1 VSNLTDRVD
10 IDPLD
15 LLHCR
20 MACTAKGKLIECYRQ
35 MLATDTGL
43 QRYHATKKAHN
54 KGYRFKE
61 FVCGTCARTK
71 ITKRIFSR
79 KTTIT
84 HTNFLSKVTA
94 DIAVYLNCPSRE
106 GYRYVLTFVDE
117 ATKYTWSY
125 GLMERTSESVL
136 RTLKNLFRNHLP
148 AGAEI
153 QHFHT
158 DGGKEL
164 IAESIKDFL
173 RSKGTK
179 TFTFTPT
186 DTPQLNSVSE
196 RKFRT
201 LGEMALAMLTRSG
214 LPKIWWWKA
223 YQTAE
228 HILRRLPTRTAKGYM
243 TPMEAIPGG
252 ETPSWKFMRTW
263 GAKAYV
269 LKPKADRRKDW
280 DDKAQI
286 GYFVGYGQEQVGWE
300 IYLPA
305 SDTFVT
311 AVNVLFDERI
321 PERAEDYF
329 RELDEAASL
338 FTLPEAMNERDF
350 QYLVGTY
357 HIDDEDQ
364 LLYVTK
370 RVVRR
375 KGVIVVYRAC
385 VTGDIEQREEKTPI
399 HVQDVVRMFTDTRE
413 NQSGDVR
420 RIDLSQE
427 ATVGSSR
434 PPLNSEEESA
444 VSTSGET
451 SGYHH
456 LSTTEKT
463 TDVLRGHSST
473 QSREETEPRVTVGE
487 TNKRKPGKRQVVK
500 RVVTNLSALGGEVNQ
515 ILMSPD
521 LHLYMSD
528 ARNHGEPSPTE
539 PIEPNSNRVAMNC
552 PEWREWVQA
561 KEEENEA
568 LRRKAVMRLVDILPG
583 MHIIKSKYVFKIK
596 KKYGKITRYK
606 ARLVA
611 LGYDQVVDA
620 ALTFSPVVKP
630 NTVRL
635 LLALAQV
642 NKMQIH
648 QIDISNAFC
657 CADVEG
663 EVHIHAPDGMEIP
676 EGKCFKLDKALY
688 GLKQSPRLFNKTL
701 DKTLKRMN
709 FAPTISDPCLY
720 QRVSGGK
727 LHLILVYV
735 DDILIASE
743 SEEYIEILKEQI
755 KKEYDI
761 TDLGPLDNFL
771 NAKIRQYKHKITMS
785 QTHYCKEVLETFK
798 YLVKGKTSKT
808 PLPADV
814 LEQLAA
820 GVDLTEDESVREY
833 PYRQVIGALL
843 YMSMYTKPEIAYA
856 VGVLSRFNDKKT
868 EASCKM
874 LTHLLRYLNGHPECE
889 IEFNGSRLDMHGFS
903 DADWGSDLITRRSTT
918 GYIVFA
924 AGGPISWQ
932 SKLQTTVATSS
943 LESEYMAL
951 YSGIQELV
959 WLRGVLREIGLSEV
973 KPTPFMIDSKS
984 ALDLAGNPV
993 FHKRS
998 KHIDIKYHWLR
1009 EHAGEGGF
1017 NTVTLYHCGTLK
1029 MSADIFTK
1037 SLCSNLFFS
1046 HAKSITGK
1054 RIRESEEFTEKYE

>member
-1 VSNLTDRVD
+1 MSNLTDRVD

-357 HIDDEDQ
+357 HI
-364 LLYVTK
+364 
-370 RVVRR
+370 
-375 KGVIVVYRAC
+375 A
-385 VTGDIEQREEKTPI
+385 
-399 HVQDVVRMFTDTRE
+399 
-413 NQSGDVR
+413 
-420 RIDLSQE
+420 
-427 ATVGSSR
+427 
-434 PPLNSEEESA
+434 
-444 VSTSGET
+444 
-451 SGYHH
+451 
-456 LSTTEKT
+456 
-463 TDVLRGHSST
+463 
-473 QSREETEPRVTVGE
+473 
-487 TNKRKPGKRQVVK
+487 
-500 RVVTNLSALGGEVNQ
+500 
-515 ILMSPD
+515 
-521 LHLYMSD
+521 
-528 ARNHGEPSPTE
+528 
-539 PIEPNSNRVAMNC
+539 
-552 PEWREWVQA
+552 
-561 KEEENEA
+561 
-568 LRRKAVMRLVDILPG
+568 
-583 MHIIKSKYVFKIK
+583 
-596 KKYGKITRYK
+596 
-606 ARLVA
+606 
-611 LGYDQVVDA
+611 
-620 ALTFSPVVKP
+620 
-630 NTVRL
+630 
-635 LLALAQV
+635 
-642 NKMQIH
+642 
-648 QIDISNAFC
+648 
-657 CADVEG
+657 
-663 EVHIHAPDGMEIP
+663 
-676 EGKCFKLDKALY
+676 
-688 GLKQSPRLFNKTL
+688 
-701 DKTLKRMN
+701 
-709 FAPTISDPCLY
+709 
-720 QRVSGGK
+720 
-727 LHLILVYV
+727 
-735 DDILIASE
+735 
-743 SEEYIEILKEQI
+743 
-755 KKEYDI
+755 
-761 TDLGPLDNFL
+761 
-771 NAKIRQYKHKITMS
+771 
-785 QTHYCKEVLETFK
+785 
-798 YLVKGKTSKT
+798 
-808 PLPADV
+808 
-814 LEQLAA
+814 
-820 GVDLTEDESVREY
+820 
-833 PYRQVIGALL
+833 
-843 YMSMYTKPEIAYA
+843 
-856 VGVLSRFNDKKT
+856 
-868 EASCKM
+868 
-874 LTHLLRYLNGHPECE
+874 
-889 IEFNGSRLDMHGFS
+889 
-903 DADWGSDLITRRSTT
+903 
-918 GYIVFA
+918 
-924 AGGPISWQ
+924 
-932 SKLQTTVATSS
+932 
-943 LESEYMAL
+943 
-951 YSGIQELV
+951 
-959 WLRGVLREIGLSEV
+959 
-973 KPTPFMIDSKS
+973 
-984 ALDLAGNPV
+984 
-993 FHKRS
+993 
-998 KHIDIKYHWLR
+998 
-1009 EHAGEGGF
+1009 
-1017 NTVTLYHCGTLK
+1017 
-1029 MSADIFTK
+1029 
-1037 SLCSNLFFS
+1037 
-1046 HAKSITGK
+1046 
-1054 RIRESEEFTEKYE
+1054 